1 MFNQINESFSKLVR
15 QLNGQRYISADNTK
29 QMLGEVRNSLLEADV
44 ALDVADNFIAR
55 TLKRSLGSE
64 TQLALNP
71 GQAMVK
77 IIESELVKELGGS
90 DSSVKWS
97 KRPPTV
103 VMLSGLQ
110 GTGKTTTCAKLARLF
125 HERDK
130 KRLLVTSA
138 DTYRPA
144 ASEQLQTLCA
154 DLEIDYYCEGT
165 TPLAIAKNA
174 LNRARKGN
182 YDALLVDTA
191 GRLSIDA
198 EMMSELRALHKLLDV
213 RENYY
218 VVDAMSGQDAL
229 YSARGFHESLPLTGI
244 ILTKTDGD
252 ARGGAVFSALSVI
265 GKPVKFIGTGEKAGD
280 LEYFHPQR
288 IASRILGMGDVLSII
303 EQAERASEDKQ
314 QERIAKK
321 IQKGGGSLNFN
332 DMLNQMQQIEKM
344 GGVGSVLGKLPG
356 VTSNTME
363 QIEKASLGQ
372 SGRTVALIQSMTK
385 KERRNPEL
393 VEVPGRKR
401 RIAAGAGVQLL
412 ELNRL
417 LKQMKQ
423 MRKMA
428 KKMSKPGAM
437 QKFMQRSQGMF
448 G

>member
-15 QLNGQRYISADNTK
+15 QLNGQRYISAENTK

-97 KRPPTV
+97 KRSPTV
-103 VMLSGLQ
+103 IMLSGLQ

-144 ASEQLQTLCA
+144 ASEQLQTLCS
-154 DLEIDYYCEGT
+154 DLQIDYYCEGSA
-165 TPLAIAKNA
+165 PLAIAKNA
-174 LNRARKGN
+174 LNQARKGN

-198 EMMSELRALHKLLDV
+198 EMMSELRALHKFLDV

-229 YSARGFHESLPLTGI
+229 FSARGFHESLPLTGI

-252 ARGGAVFSALSVI
+252 ARGGAAFSALSVI
-265 GKPVKFIGTGEKAGD
+265 GKPVKFIGTGEKAAD

-288 IASRILGMGDVLSII
+288 MASRILGMGDVLSII

-344 GGVGSVLGKLPG
+344 GGVGSVLSKLPG
-356 VTSNTME
+356 VTANKME
-363 QIEKASLGQ
+363 QIEKVGLSQTGK
-372 SGRTVALIQSMTK
+372 TIALIQSMTK
-385 KERRNPEL
+385 KERRSPEL

-401 RIAAGAGVQLL
+401 RIAAGAGVQLV

-428 KKMSKPGAM
+428 KKMSNPGAM
-437 QKFMQRSQGMF
+437 QKFMQRNQGMF